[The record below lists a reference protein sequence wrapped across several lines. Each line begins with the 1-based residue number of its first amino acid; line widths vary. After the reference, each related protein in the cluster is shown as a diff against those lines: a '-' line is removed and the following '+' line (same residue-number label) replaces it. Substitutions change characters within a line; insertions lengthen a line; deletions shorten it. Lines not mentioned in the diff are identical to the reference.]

1 MGFMKKLLHCFVLIN
16 IISSNSCKK
25 TDDIAKNTPDCIRE
39 EIKRL
44 TSPTSS
50 SWAIGSV
57 DEYIF
62 QGNTVFAFTST
73 KNIADAS
80 TLVKDANCNLVCSFG
95 GYGAP
100 SVLLCNGDKF
110 SEKAVFQRNIWK
122 E

>member
-1 MGFMKKLLHCFVLIN
+1 MKKLLYCIVLIN
-16 IISSNSCKK
+16 LYSASSCRK
-25 TDDIAKNTPDCIRE
+25 TDDIPKNTPGCIKE

-62 QGNTVFAFTST
+62 QGNTVYAFAPTR
-73 KNIADAS
+73 NIADGS
-80 TLVKDANCNLVCSFG
+80 TLVKDANCNLVCTYG
-95 GYGAP
+95 GYGGP
-100 SVLLCNGDKF
+100 SVLLCNGEKF
-110 SEKAVFQRNIWK
+110 SEKAVFKRTIWK

>member
-1 MGFMKKLLHCFVLIN
+1 MKQLLYCIILI
-16 IISSNSCKK
+16 SLYSASSCKK
-25 TDDIAKNTPDCIRE
+25 TDEISKNTPECIRE

-44 TSPTSS
+44 TSPASS

-62 QGNTVFAFTST
+62 QGKTVFAFGPTR
-73 KNIADAS
+73 NIADGS

-95 GYGAP
+95 GFGGP
-100 SVLLCNGDKF
+100 DILLCNGDKF